1 MKNLSV
7 AIILAFVPL
16 TTVSASDT
24 VPPASIH
31 LELAKDTLALVEPTL
46 LTVEIANNTQ
56 RELALDNSSMFTL
69 HEAPYRFSLTLITP
83 DGQKWMYD
91 RLGTLHIDYP
101 PDAPIYF
108 ILPPG
113 KKTSDYMFLWWTCF
127 LPKDCKVA
135 LENLPPGK
143 YKVFAT
149 YRLPKQKELEKM
161 VLHSDTFEF
170 VFLPPKEEHLPSL
183 VEMDSLWLYLYG
195 GAGPALSRD
204 ARERFERIRN
214 SSTPY
219 SEAAHARLVRF
230 NRNLDSFTVAKAE
243 FDKLYPTS
251 PFASVL
257 LEAQFTRATL
267 PSVSVS
273 KGEVDSILE
282 AWRDSAPTNFDV
294 LIRTHELKTATS
306 EEIK

>member
-7 AIILAFVPL
+7 SIILAFVFL
-16 TTVSASDT
+16 ATVSASDT
-24 VPPASIH
+24 APPASIH
-31 LELAKDTLALVEPTL
+31 LALSTDILALAEPTL
-46 LTVEIANNTQ
+46 LTVEIVNN
-56 RELALDNSSMFTL
+56 LKKDLFLDNNPMFTL
-69 HEAPYRFSLTLITP
+69 YEAPYRFTLTLISP

-91 RLGTLHIDYP
+91 RLGTLHAEYP

-127 LPKDCKVA
+127 LPKDYKVA
-135 LENLPPGK
+135 LENLPLGK
-143 YKVFAT
+143 YKIFAT

-195 GAGPALSRD
+195 GAGSALSRD
-204 ARERFERIRN
+204 ARERLEHLRDSN
-214 SSTPY
+214 TPY
-219 SEAAHARLVRF
+219 SEAAHARLIRF

-251 PFASVL
+251 PFAPVL

-267 PSVSVS
+267 PGVSVS
-273 KGEVDSILE
+273 KEEVDSIFA
-282 AWRDSAPTNFDV
+282 AWRNSVPTNFDV

-306 EEIK
+306 KEIR